1 MGRTAEIERS
11 TAETG
16 VKVRIDLDGT
26 GTKEISTRVGFL
38 DHMLELF
45 AVHGLFDLEIEASG
59 DLHVDCHH
67 TVEDVAI
74 VLGKAIDEAL
84 GSREGIARIAH
95 SFVPM
100 DEALARVAVDLGG
113 RSYAVFRADW
123 KGTRLGNM
131 DVDMVRHFFETLAF
145 NSRMNLHAEVLYG
158 RNDHHKAE
166 ALFKALARALRAA
179 SRIDPDRK
187 GVPSSKGV
195 I

>member
-1 MGRTAEIERS
+1 MERIAKVERN
-11 TAETG
+11 TKETS
-16 VKVRIDLDGT
+16 VKVRLDLDGK
-26 GTKEISTRVGFL
+26 GVNSISTGVGFL

-45 AVHGLFDLEIEASG
+45 AVHGLFDLEVEAKG

-74 VLGKAIDEAL
+74 VLGRAIDEAL
-84 GSREGIARIAH
+84 GTREGIVRIAH

-113 RSYAVFRADW
+113 RGYAVFQAEW
-123 KGTRLGNM
+123 LGSRLGTM
-131 DVDMVRHFFETLAF
+131 DVDMVRHFFDTLAL
-145 NSRMNLHAEVLYG
+145 NGRMNLHAAVLYG
-158 RNDHHKAE
+158 QNDHHKAE
-166 ALFKALARALRAA
+166 ALFKALARALSAA
-179 SRIDPDRK
+179 SRFDKRRE